1 MVSISNRSLRNLGK
15 FSIRTFSNAAATRP
29 IHRLTS
35 DSPYIR
41 SFGHPDASDSTAAGD
56 DFLYFPD
63 FFNEAE
69 QEVLLKL
76 ALWKLDRVDA
86 SRRRRR
92 RRSSVRS
99 EGGESG
105 TEENKGLQ
113 RSFEDTS
120 AYGFEDGH
128 FDSVITKY
136 RESLLTAFPNPSTID
151 APTYPSILKRIYDLL
166 PQSAGSELARDLYYD
181 KVLPDRTQ
189 IEQSVSDQP
198 FEQPLQ
204 TSTHALHL
212 APEGY
217 ILPHVDNVD
226 ASGTVIIGVSL
237 GAERILRLEEASQ
250 EGRKTNI
257 VHKGWDVLLK
267 TGSLYLQRDTI
278 RYNYVHSILPY
289 GPDSTWAGSPLVPGH
304 RVSLMIRDA
313 KQEEA
318 KSLSVGI

>member
-120 AYGFEDGH
+120 AYGFEDVSTSTFANVGQRRCLTITSGPQGH

-267 TGSLYLQRDTI
+267 TGSLYLQRYLTP
-278 RYNYVHSILPY
+278 R
-289 GPDSTWAGSPLVPGH
+289 PL
-304 RVSLMIRDA
+304 RRF
-313 KQEEA
+313 
-318 KSLSVGI
+318 